1 MIQQACRQCGKA
13 NEGASKYCAKCGS
26 PLVSRRIN
34 SRMFLIGGLIA
45 VLIIAVGFMSTT
57 KSTPQGPTSK
67 VNLSQLQ
74 ETATK
79 ARQAILMKSAS
90 AQEIM
95 QKLISYGACKSVINS
110 YAYNREAPALFKS
123 DELRICS
130 GTGMDTPLTYMIL
143 TGNWARKNIN
153 GHSWND
159 FEGSDPRFGS
169 DHQGVSIGDGACGN
183 DYNNAKYDIK
193 VCDAN
198 GDMDNIGLGLD
209 YVHTALND

>member
-95 QKLISYGACKSVINS
+95 QKLISYGACK
-110 YAYNREAPALFKS
+110 
-123 DELRICS
+123 
-130 GTGMDTPLTYMIL
+130 
-143 TGNWARKNIN
+143 
-153 GHSWND
+153 